1 MGLNRIVN
9 NYFQK
14 WRVNNSFQKWFAFI
28 GEAPGGGRGKSH
40 PIGYLKVFNFPIENC
55 KHFIYVPQNKNFAVP
70 PQISINVFLILTL

>member
-28 GEAPGGGRGKSH
+28 GEAPGGGAGKKPS
-40 PIGYLKVFNFPIENC
+40 YRVFKSF
-55 KHFIYVPQNKNFAVP
+55 
-70 PQISINVFLILTL
+70 